1 MSVFRRILGTNL
13 EERNLN
19 GLGLIPNA
27 FDRVPGITH
36 ARVDERST
44 LGLTSAWAC
53 VRILSDL
60 ISTMPLD
67 AYRRDNGER
76 RPYRPAG
83 AKPTW
88 LLTPIP
94 SEPGIGI
101 QSVIAEIVTS
111 LMLAGNAFVY
121 APRDPE
127 TLEPLEVRVL
137 DPRSVTI
144 VRHGREVMYNVR
156 NSEHTEGVQ
165 FGTETI
171 LHIPLIRLPGQDR
184 GISPIEALRNTLALG
199 MTLEDSAS
207 NFFATGS
214 TPTGIL
220 ESADS
225 LTADQIKSIKEGW
238 LRHHT
243 GANQYTPGV
252 LTGGLTFKPLAFK
265 PEDAQLLASREFTV
279 NEVARIFR
287 VPPALLAVTTP
298 GAMSYASVEQLS
310 EDFVRFTLRPLAEII
325 ERPLSTLIPLPE
337 AFVKF
342 SMDALLRGST
352 ESRFNAYR
360 TGLASGFLTV
370 SQIRRWEDMPP
381 VPDESGDVFR
391 QPLNEADAALVTTK
405 QKTDIYTAL
414 IGSGMDEA
422 TARRIAGL

>member
-1 MSVFRRILGTNL
+1 MSVFRRILGTNP

-19 GLGLIPNA
+19 GLGLIPTA
-27 FDRVPGITH
+27 FDRVPGIAQT
-36 ARVDERST
+36 RVDEKST

-53 VRILSDL
+53 IRILSDL
-60 ISTMPLD
+60 ISTMPVD
-67 AYRRDNGER
+67 SFRKDNGDR
-76 RPYRPAG
+76 RPYRPG
-83 AKPTW
+83 GTKPTW
-88 LLTPIP
+88 LTTPLPTEP
-94 SEPGIGI
+94 SVGI
-101 QSVIAEIVTS
+101 QSVISEIIVS
-111 LMLAGNAFVY
+111 LYLNGNAFIY

-127 TLEPLEVRVL
+127 TLEPLELRPL

-144 VRHGREVMYNVR
+144 NRHGRELTYTVR
-156 NSEHTEGVQ
+156 NSEHTNGVE
-165 FGTETI
+165 FGPDTI

-184 GISPIEALRNTLALG
+184 GVNPIEALRNTLALG

-220 ESADS
+220 ESSDS

-265 PEDAQLLASREFTV
+265 PEDAQLLSSREFTV
-279 NEVARIFR
+279 NETARIFR

-298 GAMSYASVEQLS
+298 GAMSYASVQQLS
-310 EDFVRFTLRPLAEII
+310 EDFVRFTLRPLAELI

-337 AFVKF
+337 AYVKF
-342 SMDALLRGST
+342 NMDSLLRGDT
-352 ESRFNAYR
+352 ESRYNAYK
-360 TGLASGFLTV
+360 TGLSGGWLTV
-370 SQIRRWEDMPP
+370 GQIRKLEEMTP
-381 VPDESGDVFR
+381 VPDDSGDVFR

-405 QKTDIYTAL
+405 QKTDIYIGL
-414 IGSGMDEA
+414 IGSGMDEV
-422 TARRIAGL
+422 TARKISGL

>member
-1 MSVFRRILGTNL
+1 
-13 EERNLN
+13 
-19 GLGLIPNA
+19 
-27 FDRVPGITH
+27 
-36 ARVDERST
+36 
-44 LGLTSAWAC
+44 
-53 VRILSDL
+53 
-60 ISTMPLD
+60 MPLD
-67 AYRRDNGER
+67 TYRRDNGER
-76 RPYRPAG
+76 RPYRPGG

-88 LLTPIP
+88 LVTPLP
-94 SEPGIGI
+94 TEPGVGI
-101 QSVIAEIVTS
+101 QSVISEIIVS
-111 LMLAGNAFVY
+111 LYLNGNAFIY

-127 TLEPLEVRVL
+127 TLEPLEVRCL

-144 VRHGREVMYNVR
+144 NRHGREVTYTVR
-156 NSEHTEGVQ
+156 NSEHTTGVE

-184 GISPIEALRNTLALG
+184 GVNPIEALRNTLALG

-265 PEDAQLLASREFTV
+265 PEDAQLLSSREFTV
-279 NEVARIFR
+279 NEIARIFR

-381 VPDESGDVFR
+381 APDESGDVFR

-405 QKTDIYTAL
+405 QKTDIYIGL
-414 IGSGMDEA
+414 VGSGMDEA

>member
-1 MSVFRRILGTNL
+1 MSVFRRILGTNP

-19 GLGLIPNA
+19 GLGLIPTA
-27 FDRVPGITH
+27 FDRVPGLTS
-36 ARVDERST
+36 ARVDAKST

-53 VRILSDL
+53 VRILADL

-76 RPYRPAG
+76 RPYRPG
-83 AKPTW
+83 GTKPTW
-88 LLTPIP
+88 LITPLPGEP
-94 SEPGIGI
+94 SVGI
-101 QSVIAEIVTS
+101 QSVISEIIVS
-111 LMLAGNAFVY
+111 LYLSGDAFLY
-121 APRDPE
+121 TPRDPE
-127 TLEPLEVRVL
+127 TLEPLEVRPL

-144 VRHGREVMYNVR
+144 NRRGREVTYTVR
-156 NSEHTEGVQ
+156 NSEHTTGVE
-165 FGTETI
+165 FGTDTI

-184 GISPIEALRNTLALG
+184 GINPIEALRNTLALG

-265 PEDAQLLASREFTV
+265 PEDAQLLSSREFTV
-279 NEVARIFR
+279 NEIARIFR

-381 VPDESGDVFR
+381 VPDDSGDVFR

>member
-1 MSVFRRILGTNL
+1 MSVFRRILGTNP

-19 GLGLIPNA
+19 GLGLIPTA
-27 FDRVPGITH
+27 FDRVPGIAQT
-36 ARVDERST
+36 RVDEKST

-53 VRILSDL
+53 VRILADL

-67 AYRRDNGER
+67 TYRRDNGER
-76 RPYRPAG
+76 RPYRPGG

-88 LLTPIP
+88 LVTPLP
-94 SEPGIGI
+94 TEPGVGI
-101 QSVIAEIVTS
+101 QSVISEIIVS
-111 LMLAGNAFVY
+111 LYLNGNAFVY

-127 TLEPLEVRVL
+127 TLEPLEVRCL

-144 VRHGREVMYNVR
+144 NRHGREVTYTVR
-156 NSEHTEGVQ
+156 NSEHTTGVE

-184 GISPIEALRNTLALG
+184 GVNPIEALRNTLALG

-220 ESADS
+220 ESSDS

-265 PEDAQLLASREFTV
+265 PEDAQLLSSREFTV
-279 NEVARIFR
+279 NEIARIFR

-342 SMDALLRGST
+342 TMDALLRGST
-352 ESRFNAYR
+352 ESRYNAYR
-360 TGLASGFLTV
+360 TGLAAGFLTV
-370 SQIRRWEDMPP
+370 SQIRRFEDMPP
-381 VPDESGDVFR
+381 APDNAGDVFR
-391 QPLNEADAALVTTK
+391 QPLNEGDAALVTTK
-405 QKTDIYTAL
+405 QKTDIYSAL

-422 TARRIAGL
+422 TARKISGL

>member
-1 MSVFRRILGTNL
+1 VSVFRRILGTNP

-19 GLGLIPNA
+19 GLGLVPTA
-27 FDRVPGITH
+27 FDRVPGLSST
-36 ARVDERST
+36 RVDAKST

-53 VRILSDL
+53 VRILADL

-76 RPYRPAG
+76 RPYRPG
-83 AKPTW
+83 GTKPTW
-88 LLTPIP
+88 LITPLP
-94 SEPGIGI
+94 GEPAVGI
-101 QSVIAEIVTS
+101 QSVISEIIVS
-111 LMLAGNAFVY
+111 LYLSGDAFVY
-121 APRDPE
+121 TPRDPE
-127 TLEPLEVRVL
+127 TLEPLEVRPL

-144 VRHGREVMYNVR
+144 NRRGRDVTYTVR
-156 NSEHTEGVQ
+156 NSEHTTGVE
-165 FGTETI
+165 FGPDTI

-184 GISPIEALRNTLALG
+184 GINPIEALRNTLALG

-265 PEDAQLLASREFTV
+265 PEDAQLLSSREFTV
-279 NEVARIFR
+279 NEIARIFR

-381 VPDESGDVFR
+381 VPDDSGDVFR

>member
-1 MSVFRRILGTNL
+1 MSVFRRILGTNP

-19 GLGLIPNA
+19 GLGLIPTA
-27 FDRVPGITH
+27 FDRVPGIAQT
-36 ARVDERST
+36 RVDEKST

-53 VRILSDL
+53 IRILSDL
-60 ISTMPLD
+60 ISTMPVD
-67 AYRRDNGER
+67 SFRKDNGDR
-76 RPYRPAG
+76 RPYRPG
-83 AKPTW
+83 GTKPTW
-88 LLTPIP
+88 LLTPLPTEP
-94 SEPGIGI
+94 SVGI
-101 QSVIAEIVTS
+101 QSVISEIIVS
-111 LMLAGNAFVY
+111 LYLNGNAFVY

-127 TLEPLEVRVL
+127 TLEPLELRPL

-144 VRHGREVMYNVR
+144 NRHGREVTYTVR
-156 NSEHTEGVQ
+156 NSEHTTGVE
-165 FGTETI
+165 FGPDTI

-184 GISPIEALRNTLALG
+184 GVNPIEALRNTLALG

-265 PEDAQLLASREFTV
+265 PEDAQLLSSREFTV
-279 NEVARIFR
+279 NETARIFR

-298 GAMSYASVEQLS
+298 GAMSYASVQQLS
-310 EDFVRFTLRPLAEII
+310 EDFVRFTLRPLAELI

-337 AFVKF
+337 AYVKF
-342 SMDALLRGST
+342 NMDSLLRGDT
-352 ESRFNAYR
+352 ESRYNSYR
-360 TGLASGFLTV
+360 TGLSGGWLTV
-370 SQIRRWEDMPP
+370 GQIRKLEEMTP
-381 VPDESGDVFR
+381 VPDDSGDVFR

-405 QKTDIYTAL
+405 QKTDIYIGL
-414 IGSGMDEA
+414 VGSGMDEA
-422 TARRIAGL
+422 SARKISGL

>member
-1 MSVFRRILGTNL
+1 MSVIRRILGTNP

-19 GLGLIPNA
+19 GLGLIPSA
-27 FDRVPGITH
+27 FDRVPGLAP
-36 ARVDERST
+36 ARVDEKST

-53 VRILSDL
+53 VRILADL

-76 RPYRPAG
+76 RPYRPGG

-88 LLTPIP
+88 LLTPLP
-94 SEPGIGI
+94 SEPGVGI
-101 QSVIAEIVTS
+101 QSVISEVIVS
-111 LMLAGNAFVY
+111 LYLNGNAFVY

-144 VRHGREVMYNVR
+144 NRIGREVSYTVR
-156 NSEHTEGVQ
+156 NSEHTNGVV

-184 GISPIEALRNTLALG
+184 GVNPIESLRNTLALG

-214 TPTGIL
+214 TPSGIL
-220 ESADS
+220 ETSDS
-225 LTADQIKSIKEGW
+225 LTADQIKAIKEGW

-243 GANQYTPGV
+243 GPNQYTPGV

-287 VPPALLAVTTP
+287 VPPALLAVTTA

-352 ESRFNAYR
+352 EARFNAYR
-360 TGLASGFLTV
+360 TGLAAGFLTV
-370 SQIRRWEDMPP
+370 SEIRRREDLPP
-381 VPDESGDVFR
+381 VPDESGNLFR
-391 QPLNEADAALVTTK
+391 QPLNEGDAALVTTK
-405 QKTDIYTAL
+405 QKTDIYSAL

-422 TARRIAGL
+422 TARKISGL

>member
-1 MSVFRRILGTNL
+1 MSVFRRILGTNP

-19 GLGLIPNA
+19 GLGLIPTA
-27 FDRVPGITH
+27 FDRVPGIAQT
-36 ARVDERST
+36 RVDEKST

-53 VRILSDL
+53 IRILSDL
-60 ISTMPLD
+60 ISTMPVD
-67 AYRRDNGER
+67 SFRKDNGDR
-76 RPYRPAG
+76 RPYRPG
-83 AKPTW
+83 GTKPTW
-88 LLTPIP
+88 LTTPLP
-94 SEPGIGI
+94 TEPGVGI
-101 QSVIAEIVTS
+101 QSVISEIIVS
-111 LMLAGNAFVY
+111 LYLNGNAFIY

-127 TLEPLEVRVL
+127 TLEPLEVRCL

-144 VRHGREVMYNVR
+144 NRHGREVTYTVR
-156 NSEHTEGVQ
+156 NSEHTTGVE

-265 PEDAQLLASREFTV
+265 PEDAQLLSSREFTV
-279 NEVARIFR
+279 NEIARIFR

-381 VPDESGDVFR
+381 VPDDSGDVFR

-414 IGSGMDEA
+414 VGSGMDEA